1 MASEHDERSG
11 ECQVFTF
18 KEGLLS
24 AVAHDLKIAVERWS
38 LTADAE
44 AGTVSA
50 RFDLRSLN
58 PVTAMK
64 DGSEARGAL
73 GTRDLAKIKDTIQDT
88 VLEVRKRGA
97 EARFTSTRVAA
108 AGEGYVVE
116 GDLELAGRKRGV
128 KADVKRVGGE
138 LVTEVRLHQPDFGIK
153 PYSAMLGALKI
164 KPDVVVRLA
173 VPAATATSGGEA

>member
-50 RFDLRSLN
+50 RFDLRSLT

-97 EARFTSTRVAA
+97 EA
-108 AGEGYVVE
+108 EPE
-116 GDLELAGRKRGV
+116 
-128 KADVKRVGGE
+128 
-138 LVTEVRLHQPDFGIK
+138 
-153 PYSAMLGALKI
+153 
-164 KPDVVVRLA
+164 
-173 VPAATATSGGEA
+173 